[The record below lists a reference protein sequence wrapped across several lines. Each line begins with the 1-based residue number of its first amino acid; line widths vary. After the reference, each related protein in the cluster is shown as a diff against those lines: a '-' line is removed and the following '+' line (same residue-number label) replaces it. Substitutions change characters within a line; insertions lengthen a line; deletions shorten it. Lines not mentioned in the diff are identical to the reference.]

1 MAFLA
6 AVPFLFTAGTAA
18 TAAVGTT
25 AAVAGTAA
33 TYAGLTAAA
42 WGTTAALVSTGLTVA
57 SSVSKARTAKAA
69 GKFNAAKLRNDAM
82 QKEAIGRLNI
92 TRQRAVNERYLSTMR
107 AKFAAAG
114 VQLQGSPLA
123 VLGSTAGQLETDIA
137 DMAFSANAQ
146 ASALYQSAS
155 LTSAEA
161 KSESSAGYLGAATA
175 AFNGLSGLGS
185 QLIDIKST
193 QPGTPPLES

>member
-1 MAFLA
+1 MGFLALPAFLY
-6 AVPFLFTAGTAA
+6 TAGAAA
-18 TAAVGTT
+18 TTT
-25 AAVAGTAA
+25 AAGATVAATAA
-33 TYAGLTAAA
+33 TYAGMTAAA
-42 WGTTAALVSTGLTVA
+42 WGTTAALISTGVSVA
-57 SSVSKARTAKAA
+57 SSVSKSRTAKAA

-161 KSESSAGYLGAATA
+161 K
-175 AFNGLSGLGS
+175 
-185 QLIDIKST
+185 
-193 QPGTPPLES
+193 